1 MQKRTWWLVL
11 TLGILAFCTFS
22 YVIFF
27 IWKLNPYFGVIMT
40 LIIAF
45 LFIIGKQKDKI
56 KANYKEICREFAIV
70 LGLCAIYTNLYLYG
84 NLVHIE
90 FTYLVAISAVVSI
103 IVGALIFNMARSI
116 IYVCLSASSGVA
128 MAVILT
134 LSPILWAGD
143 FPAFN
148 YALFPTI
155 HSITLLFITTLFI
168 SFFGAIIGDF
178 LGESLR

>member
-1 MQKRTWWLVL
+1 M
-11 TLGILAFCTFS
+11 A
-22 YVIFF
+22 
-27 IWKLNPYFGVIMT
+27 

-45 LFIIGKQKDKI
+45 LYIIGRQKDKI
-56 KANYKEICREFAIV
+56 KVNYREIIREFVIV

-84 NLVHIE
+84 DLFHLE
-90 FTYLVAISAVVSI
+90 FPYLVAISTAVSI
-103 IVGALIFNMARSI
+103 IAGALIFNMARSI
-116 IYVCLSASSGVA
+116 IYVCFSASFGVA
-128 MAVILT
+128 MTVILI

-143 FPAFN
+143 LPAFN

-155 HSITLLFITTLFI
+155 HAITLLFITTLFI